1 MKIVLTGATGMI
13 GEGVLM
19 ECLKDERISEI
30 LSVSRK
36 PCGKSHQKLKEY
48 IVPDFLSLEK
58 DDERLKGFDA
68 CFFCAGISSV
78 GIDQK
83 EYERIT
89 YDTTLHFAKALQPNP
104 KLSFIY
110 VSGSGTDSTEK
121 GRLHWA
127 RVKGKTENDLM
138 KMPFKHAFGFRI
150 GIVKPAMGQ
159 QYVLKFYNYLSWLMP
174 IFKTFFPSMFNTME
188 QVANAMIVVASK
200 GYERNVIHVKDIHK
214 IFNKA

>member
-89 YDTTLHFAKALQPNP
+89 YDTTLHFAKALQPNT

-138 KMPFKHAFGFRI
+138 KMPFKQAFGFRI

-174 IFKTFFPSMFNTME
+174 VFKTFFPSMFNTME

>member
-48 IVPDFLSLEK
+48 IVPDFLCLEK

-159 QYVLKFYNYLSWLMP
+159 QYVLKFYNYLS
-174 IFKTFFPSMFNTME
+174 FFPSMFNTME